1 MGFLLWRLLR
11 AQALGARSV
20 VVAHGLT
27 CSEGCWILPDQGSG
41 PCALHSQVAS
51 YPLHHQESLLVRFG
65 AKEIWANIR
74 RGKVRNCFSYGSF
87 FFFSFIYKCEKA
99 LFSTKKNS
107 QPRWQGTAD
116 NGSDTR
122 GMAFEQSV
130 VWVIMWRMPPPRSMV
145 VLIIDAFLKSRI
157 CSLFF
162 GESTIPRNYS
172 SLSRRVPQTQMLGR
186 EYLKPRRLGMYS
198 WPSEEQSNPVCSSSP
213 LIKNQSR
220 PILSLNYI
228 FLENLDPRDWSI
240 QWILFS
246 K

>member
-1 MGFLLWRLLR
+1 MGLLALRHVGSSWTRDPVHVPCTVRWLLTHSTIR
-11 AQALGARSV
+11 KVCWWGLEPRRSEQISEEGKSEI
-20 VVAHGLT
+20 ASPMGL
-27 CSEGCWILPDQGSG
+27 C
-41 PCALHSQVAS
+41 
-51 YPLHHQESLLVRFG
+51 
-65 AKEIWANIR
+65 
-74 RGKVRNCFSYGSF
+74 
-87 FFFSFIYKCEKA
+87 FFSFIYKCEKA

-186 EYLKPRRLGMYS
+186 EYLKARRLGTYS

-228 FLENLDPRDWSI
+228 FLENLDPRDWSS